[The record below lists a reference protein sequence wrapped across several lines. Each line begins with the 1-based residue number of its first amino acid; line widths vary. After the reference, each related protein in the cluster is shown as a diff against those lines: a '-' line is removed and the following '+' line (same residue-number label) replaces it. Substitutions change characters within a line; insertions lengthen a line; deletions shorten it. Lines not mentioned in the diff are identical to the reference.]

1 MTDNYTAFARRLARK
16 LDVMRLDARAIRNEQ
31 LAGDLHECLILLAK
45 MEKEHDSNVFDIT
58 DRSQ

>member
-16 LDVMRLDARAIRNEQ
+16 LDVMRLDARAMRNEQ

-45 MEKEHDSNVFDIT
+45 MEKEHDSNIFDIT

>member
-16 LDVMRLDARAIRNEQ
+16 LDVMKLDARAMRNEQ
-31 LAGDLHECLILLAK
+31 LAGDLHECLILLSK

>member
-16 LDVMRLDARAIRNEQ
+16 LDVMRLDARAMRNEQ
-31 LAGDLHECLILLAK
+31 LAGDLHECLILLSK

>member
-16 LDVMRLDARAIRNEQ
+16 LDVMRLDARAMRNEQ

-45 MEKEHDSNVFDIT
+45 MEKEHDRNIFDIT
-58 DRSQ
+58 DRGI

>member
-16 LDVMRLDARAIRNEQ
+16 LDVMRLDARAMNNEQ

-45 MEKEHDSNVFDIT
+45 MEKENDSNIFDIT

>member
-16 LDVMRLDARAIRNEQ
+16 LDVMRLDARAMRNEQ

-58 DRSQ
+58 DRI